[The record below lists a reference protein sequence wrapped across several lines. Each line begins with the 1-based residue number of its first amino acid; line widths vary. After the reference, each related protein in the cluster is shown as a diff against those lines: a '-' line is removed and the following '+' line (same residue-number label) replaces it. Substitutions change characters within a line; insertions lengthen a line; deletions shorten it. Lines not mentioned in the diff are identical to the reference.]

1 MSFTGKTELQ
11 TRLTDSRRSP
21 LANYKEMVT
30 GHVGLVGLLKY
41 EIFLALCC
49 SLPGAVGFFLRS
61 RLYPGLFARVGR
73 KVFFGRDMVVR
84 HPQKIYLGNSVYCDD
99 YTVLD
104 AKGSENRGISIGDN
118 VIIGRATV
126 LSCKNGDMEIGDNT
140 NIAMNC
146 FIQSSKRVVI
156 GTNVLI
162 APYCYLIGGGSHC
175 HDRTDIPIMAQGQK
189 VRDLII
195 GDDVWLGA
203 GVKVM
208 DGLTIGSG
216 SIIGAGAVVTRDIPP
231 YSIAIGMPARVIRD
245 RRNGKAEASS

>member
-1 MSFTGKTELQ
+1 VNFTGKTELQ
-11 TRLTDSRRSP
+11 ARLTDSRRSP
-21 LANYKEMVT
+21 LANYMEMVT
-30 GHVGLVGLLKY
+30 GRVGLIGLLKH
-41 EIFLALCC
+41 EMSLALCC
-49 SLPGAVGFFLRS
+49 SAPGAVGFFLRS
-61 RLYPGLFARVGR
+61 RIYPGLFAQVGR
-73 KVFFGRDMVVR
+73 KVFFGRDMVIR
-84 HPQKIYLGNSVYCDD
+84 HSQKIYLGESVYCDD

-104 AKGSENRGISIGDN
+104 AKGSDNRGISIGDN

-126 LSCKNGDMEIGDNT
+126 LSCKNGDLEIGDNT

-156 GTNVLI
+156 GANVLI
-162 APYCYLIGGGSHC
+162 APYCYLIGGGSHRY
-175 HDRTDIPIMAQGQK
+175 DRTDIPIIAQGQE
-189 VRDLII
+189 VRDLTI

-216 SIIGAGAVVTRDIPP
+216 SIIGAGAVVTKDIPP
-231 YSIAIGMPARVIRD
+231 YSIAVGMPARVIRD

>member
-1 MSFTGKTELQ
+1 MSSIGKTELQ
-11 TRLTDSRRSP
+11 ARLTEDGRSP
-21 LANYKEMVT
+21 LANYMEMVL
-30 GHVGLVGLLKY
+30 GQGGLAGLLRY
-41 EIFLALCC
+41 EASLATCG
-49 SLPGAVGFFLRS
+49 SIPGAAGFFLRS
-61 RLYPGLFARVGR
+61 RIYPGLMGRVGR
-73 KVFFGRDMVVR
+73 KVFFGRDMVLR
-84 HPQKIYLGNSVYCDD
+84 HPQKICLGNSVYCDD

-104 AKGSENRGISIGDN
+104 AKGSDNRGISVGDN

-126 LSCKNGDMEIGDNT
+126 LSCKNGDIEIGENT

-156 GTNVLI
+156 GANVLI
-162 APYCYLIGGGSHC
+162 APYCYLIGGGSHR
-175 HDRTDIPIMAQGQK
+175 HDRTDIPIMAQGQQ
-189 VRDLII
+189 VRELVI

-231 YSIAIGMPARVIRD
+231 YSIAVGMPARVI
-245 RRNGKAEASS
+245 